1 LSISTSTTK
10 PPENTSARSSTPSI
24 AELRAATQPPSL
36 FERNS
41 GEHWTGRLYMR
52 RFSPYVTRL
61 VLPTRLS
68 ADTVTGATLV
78 AGLAAAALLTLPGL
92 LPAAGAVLLI
102 QLQMLLDCSDGEIAR
117 WRRQFSTAGIY
128 LDRMSHYV
136 TETAFPIALGI
147 RADGGW
153 DSIGGWTSLGLLVAV
168 LVLLIRTE
176 SALIHV
182 ARAESG
188 KPLVEDTEAVA
199 APRGGGLRRIRRAF
213 RFAPFYRAFVA
224 IEFSLLAFAAAVVD
238 EAAGGRHGGLTGTRA
253 LLIALLPV
261 AVVTAA
267 GHLLAILTSSRL
279 R

>member
-1 LSISTSTTK
+1 M
-10 PPENTSARSSTPSI
+10 
-24 AELRAATQPPSL
+24 TQPPSL
-36 FERNS
+36 FARNS

-68 ADTVTGATLV
+68 ANAVTAGTIV
-78 AGLAAAALLTLPGL
+78 AGLAAAAVLTLPGV
-92 LPAAGAVLLI
+92 LPAVAALLLI
-102 QLQMLLDCSDGEIAR
+102 QLQMLLDCSDGEVAR
-117 WRRQFSTAGIY
+117 WRRQYSATGIY

-153 DSIGGWTSLGLLVAV
+153 DAIGGWTTLGLLVAV
-168 LVLLIRTE
+168 LVLLIRAET
-176 SALIHV
+176 ALVHV

-199 APRGGGLRRIRRAF
+199 APRGGVLRPVRRAF
-213 RFAPFYRAFVA
+213 RYLPFYRAFVA
-224 IEFSLLAFAAAVVD
+224 IEFTLLALAAAIVD
-238 EAAGGRHGGLTGTRA
+238 AIAGDLVGSRVLLVA
-253 LLIALLPV
+253 LVPV
-261 AVVTAA
+261 AAVTAV
-267 GHLLAILTSSRL
+267 GHLVAILASSRL